1 MQNMGLE
8 SGFGDRRSFSEEIA
22 WEQSRERSE
31 GNCQARAGD
40 AAGLGH
46 WGRKAAMFW
55 ERGSEGQEE
64 EEGRAGRVA
73 PGLLSWR
80 ALRSVRGV
88 GKLWEGLS
96 GGIT

>member
-8 SGFGDRRSFSEEIA
+8 SGFGDRRGFSEEIA

-46 WGRKAAMFW
+46 WGRKAARVLG
-55 ERGSEGQEE
+55 ER
-64 EEGRAGRVA
+64 
-73 PGLLSWR
+73 
-80 ALRSVRGV
+80 
-88 GKLWEGLS
+88 
-96 GGIT
+96 

>member
-1 MQNMGLE
+1 MREPARPEPETPPGW
-8 SGFGDRRSFSEEIA
+8 GTGDGRRPV
-22 WEQSRERSE
+22 
-31 GNCQARAGD
+31 
-40 AAGLGH
+40 
-46 WGRKAAMFW
+46 FW

-64 EEGRAGRVA
+64 EEGRAGQVA